1 VQVNSLFIS
10 KIFAKY
16 GFPASE
22 LLKSRRASEVIV
34 VAVAEEPSDFKVW
47 LRETAIMG
55 LSPED
60 RD

>member
-1 VQVNSLFIS
+1 MSIEQYSN
-10 KIFAKY
+10 
-16 GFPASE
+16 
-22 LLKSRRASEVIV
+22 EVIV

-60 RD
+60 KD